1 MCIRDRSLTDTTLIA
16 EFISGNSNSFSILLD
31 RYQKRVYGFIFSK
44 VHDTDLADD
53 IFQDTF
59 IKVVKNL
66 RLRKYNDE
74 GRFLSWVIRIAHN
87 LIMDHFRKIKRLP
100 KHESKIENFDVLDC
114 LIEQSSSIEEGMI
127 ESQIHADLSLLIEEL
142 PDSQKDVLRMRLF
155 QDMSFKDIGDQT
167 GVSINTALGRM
178 RYAVI
183 NLRKMIEERN
193 LIFTQSVSYT
203 HLTLPTKA

>member
-1 MCIRDRSLTDTTLIA
+1 MSLTDTTLIA

-59 IKVVKNL
+59 IKVVKSL
-66 RLRKYNDE
+66 RLGKYKDE

-87 LIMDHFRKIKRLP
+87 LIMDHYRKINRFP
-100 KHESKIENFDVLDC
+100 KHESRIENFDVLDR
-114 LIEQSSSIEEGMI
+114 LIEQSTSIEDSMI
-127 ESQIHADLSLLIEEL
+127 ETQIHADLSILIEEL
-142 PDSQKDVLRMRLF
+142 PDNQKEVLLMRLF
-155 QDMSFKDIGDQT
+155 KDMSFKEIADHTD
-167 GVSINTALGRM
+167 VSINTALGRM

-193 LIFTQSVSYT
+193 LIFTQ
-203 HLTLPTKA
+203 

>member
-1 MCIRDRSLTDTTLIA
+1 MSLSDTTLIA
-16 EFISGNSNSFSILLD
+16 EFISGNSNSFSILLE
-31 RYQKRVYGFIFSK
+31 RYQKRIYGFIFSK
-44 VHDTDLADD
+44 VHDPDLADD

-66 RLRKYNDE
+66 RLGKYNDE

-87 LIMDHFRKIKRLP
+87 LIMDHYRIIKRLP
-100 KHESKIENFDVLDC
+100 KHESKIEYFDVLDR
-114 LIEQSSSIEEGMI
+114 LVEQNSSIEESMI
-127 ESQIHADLSLLIEEL
+127 ETQIHADLSLLIEEL
-142 PDSQKDVLRMRLF
+142 PDSQKEVLRMRLF
-155 QDMSFKDIGDQT
+155 QDMSFKEIGDQT

-193 LIFTQSVSYT
+193 LIFTQ
-203 HLTLPTKA
+203 

>member
-1 MCIRDRSLTDTTLIA
+1 MSLTDATLIA

-155 QDMSFKDIGDQT
+155 QDMSFKEIGDQT

-193 LIFTQSVSYT
+193 LIFTQ
-203 HLTLPTKA
+203 

>member
-1 MCIRDRSLTDTTLIA
+1 MSLSDTTLIA

-31 RYQKRVYGFIFSK
+31 RYQKRVYGFIYSK
-44 VHDTDLADD
+44 VHDPDLADD

-66 RLRKYNDE
+66 RLGKYNDE

-87 LIMDHFRKIKRLP
+87 LIMDHYRKIKRLP
-100 KHESKIENFDVLDC
+100 KHESKIEYFDVLDR
-114 LIEQSSSIEEGMI
+114 LVEQNSSIEESMI
-127 ESQIHADLSLLIEEL
+127 ETQIHADLSLLIEEL
-142 PDSQKDVLRMRLF
+142 PDSQKEVLRMRLF
-155 QDMSFKDIGDQT
+155 QDMSFKEIGDQT

-193 LIFTQSVSYT
+193 LIFTQ
-203 HLTLPTKA
+203 

>member
-1 MCIRDRSLTDTTLIA
+1 MSLSDTTLIA
-16 EFISGNSNSFSILLD
+16 EFISGNSNSFSILLE
-31 RYQKRVYGFIFSK
+31 RYQKRIYGFIFSK
-44 VHDTDLADD
+44 VHDPDLADD

-66 RLRKYNDE
+66 RLGKYNDE

-87 LIMDHFRKIKRLP
+87 LIMDHYRKIKRLP
-100 KHESKIENFDVLDC
+100 KHESKIEYFDVLDR
-114 LIEQSSSIEEGMI
+114 LVEQNSSIEESMI
-127 ESQIHADLSLLIEEL
+127 ETQIHADLSLLIEEL
-142 PDSQKDVLRMRLF
+142 PDSQKEALRMRLF
-155 QDMSFKDIGDQT
+155 QDMSFKEIGDQT

-193 LIFTQSVSYT
+193 LIFTQ
-203 HLTLPTKA
+203 

>member
-1 MCIRDRSLTDTTLIA
+1 MSLSDTILIA
-16 EFISGNSNSFSILLD
+16 EFISGNSKSFSILLD

-44 VHDTDLADD
+44 IQDPDLADD

-59 IKVVKNL
+59 IKVIKNL
-66 RLRKYNDE
+66 RLGKYNDE

-87 LIMDHFRKIKRLP
+87 LIMDHYRKTKRIP
-100 KHESKIENFDVLDC
+100 KQESKIENFDVLDC
-114 LIEQSSSIEEGMI
+114 LVEKSSSVEESLIKM
-127 ESQIHADLSLLIEEL
+127 QINTDLSLLIEEL
-142 PDSQKDVLRMRLF
+142 PENQKEVLRMRLF
-155 QDMSFKDIGDQT
+155 QDMSFKEIGDHT

-193 LIFTQSVSYT
+193 LIFTQ
-203 HLTLPTKA
+203 

>member
-1 MCIRDRSLTDTTLIA
+1 MSLSDTTLIA

-31 RYQKRVYGFIFSK
+31 RYQKRVYGFIYSK
-44 VHDTDLADD
+44 VHDPDLADD

-66 RLRKYNDE
+66 RLGKYNDE

-87 LIMDHFRKIKRLP
+87 LIMDHYRKIKRLP
-100 KHESKIENFDVLDC
+100 KHESKIENFDVLDR
-114 LIEQSSSIEEGMI
+114 LVEQNSSIEEIMI
-127 ESQIHADLSLLIEEL
+127 ETQIHADLSLLIEEL
-142 PDSQKDVLRMRLF
+142 PDSQKEVLRMRLF
-155 QDMSFKDIGDQT
+155 QDMSFKEIGEQT

-193 LIFTQSVSYT
+193 LIFTQ
-203 HLTLPTKA
+203 

>member
-1 MCIRDRSLTDTTLIA
+1 MSLSDTTLIA

-31 RYQKRVYGFIFSK
+31 RYQKRVYGFIYSK
-44 VHDTDLADD
+44 INDPDLADD

-66 RLRKYNDE
+66 RLGKYNDE

-87 LIMDHFRKIKRLP
+87 LIMDHYRKIKRLP
-100 KHESKIENFDVLDC
+100 KHESKIENFDVLDR
-114 LIEQSSSIEEGMI
+114 LVEQNSSIEESMI
-127 ESQIHADLSLLIEEL
+127 ETQIHADLSLLIEEL
-142 PDSQKDVLRMRLF
+142 PDSQKEVLRMRLF
-155 QDMSFKDIGDQT
+155 QDMSFKEIGDQT

-193 LIFTQSVSYT
+193 LIFTQ
-203 HLTLPTKA
+203 

>member
-1 MCIRDRSLTDTTLIA
+1 MSLSDTTLIA
-16 EFISGNSNSFSILLD
+16 EFISGNGNSFSILLD
-31 RYQKRVYGFIFSK
+31 RYQKRIYGFIYSK

-66 RLRKYNDE
+66 RLGKYSDE

-87 LIMDHFRKIKRLP
+87 LIMDHYRKIKRLP
-100 KHESKIENFDVLDC
+100 KHESKIENFDVLDR
-114 LIEQSSSIEEGMI
+114 LAEQNSSIEESMI
-127 ESQIHADLSLLIEEL
+127 ETQIHADLSLLIEEL
-142 PDSQKDVLRMRLF
+142 PDSQKEVLRMRLF
-155 QDMSFKDIGDQT
+155 KDMSFKEIGDQT

-193 LIFTQSVSYT
+193 LIFTQ
-203 HLTLPTKA
+203 

>member
-1 MCIRDRSLTDTTLIA
+1 I
-16 EFISGNSNSFSILLD
+16 
-31 RYQKRVYGFIFSK
+31 YGFIYSK
-44 VHDTDLADD
+44 VHDPDLADD

-66 RLRKYNDE
+66 RLGKYNDE

-87 LIMDHFRKIKRLP
+87 LIMDHYRKIKRLP
-100 KHESKIENFDVLDC
+100 KHESKIENFDVLDR
-114 LIEQSSSIEEGMI
+114 LVEQNNSIEESMI
-127 ESQIHADLSLLIEEL
+127 ETQIHADLSLLIEEL
-142 PDSQKDVLRMRLF
+142 PDSQKEVLRMRLF
-155 QDMSFKDIGDQT
+155 QDMSFKEIGDQT

-193 LIFTQSVSYT
+193 LIFTQ
-203 HLTLPTKA
+203 